1 MDYEEAFSFASS
13 FYCTDQIDLD
23 WQSWS
28 EAELDAWLINHVWE
42 PLEGK
47 DFSELYDIIDASAY
61 HIMELYNTGYTNGY
75 DEGVRQ

>member
-1 MDYEEAFSFASS
+1 MDYEEAFSFASA

-28 EAELDAWLINHVWE
+28 VDELNMWLENHTWE
-42 PLEGK
+42 PLEGMSNTNLF
-47 DFSELYDIIDASAY
+47 DLIDDAA
-61 HIMELYNTGYTNGY
+61 HHLMELYNTGYTNGY

>member
-1 MDYEEAFSFASS
+1 MDYEEAFSFASA

-23 WQSWS
+23 WQSWN
-28 EAELDAWLINHVWE
+28 EDEIHEWLISHIWE

-47 DFSELYDIIDASAY
+47 CGLEIFDIIDASAY
-61 HIMELYNTGYTNGY
+61 HLIEIYDTGYTNGY